1 MNFAVR
7 LIDLK
12 RQPFLWVPAEPKEI
26 EVGGKKYQT
35 LICIDLATDSIR
47 VELRPTTKKKETGHA
62 KP

>member
-12 RQPFLWVPAEPKEI
+12 RQPFLWVPAEPAEI
-26 EVGGKKYQT
+26 TIGKQRYRT

>member
-26 EVGGKKYQT
+26 VLGGKRYQT
-35 LICIDLATDSIR
+35 LLCLDLIEDAIR
-47 VELRPTTKKKETGHA
+47 VELRPVEKEKKYG
-62 KP
+62 